1 MALQGEIPSVDLLI
15 LGLTFRGHL
24 GSIHAVLWDALLP
37 PGPVEILEAR
47 ASRGEGESCGS
58 FVGNSLGLNCGGGSI
73 SVDLSLAASSVSDVD
88 VRSVVLADDIVVAR
102 MGVLSVQSA
111 AQRVR
116 PSDVVPVGVTSM
128 VVRGNPRVLGLGWPV

>member
-1 MALQGEIPSVDLLI
+1 MTPAAPLRAVPISGLLAYRDI
-15 LGLTFRGHL
+15 LL
-24 GSIHAVLWDALLP
+24 
-37 PGPVEILEAR
+37 
-47 ASRGEGESCGS
+47 
-58 FVGNSLGLNCGGGSI
+58 SLDGGGSI

-102 MGVLSVQSA
+102 MGVLSVQFA